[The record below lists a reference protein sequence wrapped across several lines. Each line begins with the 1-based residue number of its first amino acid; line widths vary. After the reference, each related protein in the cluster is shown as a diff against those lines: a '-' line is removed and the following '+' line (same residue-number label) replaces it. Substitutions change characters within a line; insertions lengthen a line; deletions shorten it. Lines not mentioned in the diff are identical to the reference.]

1 MVYIS
6 DTKKNTREDIVEE
19 LNYLL
24 RNTSLAND
32 DNVDLYVKT
41 DLKNNKLSHGA
52 YSLGCTQA
60 EVTGLSTIGKLVIN

>member
-1 MVYIS
+1 MVYMS
-6 DTKKNTREDIVEE
+6 DLKKNTREGIIEE

-24 RNTSLAND
+24 RNTNLAND

-41 DLKNNKLSHGA
+41 DLENNTLSHGA

-60 EVTGLSTIGKLVIN
+60 EVTGLSTIGRLVIS